1 MKKIISVFL
10 SLLLVFAVTAPAA
23 SAIDSENLPIIYIRG
38 NGETIYDGDGNPL
51 GLGIS
56 DLFSDVSDGNFD
68 MDTVVETCA
77 NIMLPL
83 LTEGILFDKWD
94 RYGEAVY
101 EELKP
106 IFKGSEIDEN
116 GNPINGSGIA
126 QSRIDASEAEAERDT
141 VNYGLYDYN
150 FMYDWRLSP
159 YDHVDRLHEYVL
171 KVLETTGKDKVNIHA
186 ACLGGGLLMAYLE
199 KYGDNGHIKNIML
212 NEVLSNGATI
222 ISKTF
227 SGQIEFD
234 AKQVERYLAQMKY
247 CADIGMPG
255 GFGLSDLI
263 NEIVFKTI
271 DLFNQITVTDKV
283 LDEVENLYGK
293 LYEALMPAVCHA
305 TGIATVVNYWT
316 CVSEEDFDAAL
327 NLIYGEEGSELR
339 TQYAGLIDK
348 IVYYRE
354 HCTSKLDELYEKCE
368 NEYNIHIGFVARYGY
383 MNPPLTEDADELSD
397 FLVSLDE
404 ATKGATCAKIGSTL
418 SDEYI
423 LQRVEEGKGDYI
435 SPDRQVDL
443 STALY
448 PDRTWVIKNAHHSFT
463 TVSDNITLSFLQG
476 TNYSIHSE
484 GAYPQYSVF
493 YETEGRLEPMTAENS
508 ADYEWISLPEEKPTT
523 QTRIASLIRFLTMI
537 IKFITKLI
545 NGELSLGNLSVNSL

>member
-1 MKKIISVFL
+1 MKKAISLFL
-10 SLLLVFAVTAPAA
+10 SLVLIFVVMTPVA
-23 SAIDSENLPIIYIRG
+23 SAVGEENLPIIYIRG
-38 NGETIYDGDGNPL
+38 NGETIYDGDGKPL
-51 GLGIS
+51 ALGIS
-56 DLFSDVSDGNFD
+56 DLFSSVSGGGYD
-68 MDTVVETCA
+68 METVVETCA

-83 LTEGILFDKWD
+83 LTEGLISDKWD
-94 RYGEAVY
+94 NYGRAVY

-159 YDHVDRLHEYVL
+159 YDHVDRLHDYIL
-171 KVLETTGKDKVNIHA
+171 KVLETTGKDQVNIHA

-199 KYGDNGHIKNIML
+199 KYGDEGHIKNVML

-234 AKQVERYLAQMKY
+234 GKQIERYLAQMKY
-247 CADIGMPG
+247 CSEIGMPG

-263 NEIVFKTI
+263 DDIVFKTI
-271 DLFNQITVTDKV
+271 DLFNQITVTDTV
-283 LDEVENLYGK
+283 LDAVEDLYSK
-293 LYEALMPAVCHA
+293 LYQALMPAVCHA

-316 CVSEEDFDAAL
+316 CVSEEDFDTAL

-339 TQYAGLIDK
+339 TQYAGLIEK
-348 IVYYRE
+348 IVYYRD

-368 NEYNIHIGFVARYGY
+368 NEYNIHIGFIARYGY
-383 MNPPLTEDADELSD
+383 MNPPLTKDADELSD

-418 SDEYI
+418 SEDYI
-423 LQRVEEGKGDYI
+423 SQRVKDGKGDYI

-448 PDRTWVIKNAHHSFT
+448 PDRTWVIKNAHHSFMN
-463 TVSDNITLSFLQG
+463 VSDNITLDFLQG

-484 GAYPQYSVF
+484 GAYPQFSVF
-493 YETEGRLEPMTAENS
+493 YETDGRLEPMTADNC
-508 ADYEWISLPEEKPTT
+508 ADYDWVSIPEEKPTP
-523 QTRIASLIRFLTMI
+523 QTILASFIRFFTMI
-537 IKFITKLI
+537 INFITNLFKGNI
-545 NGELSLGNLSVNSL
+545 DLGGVFG

>member
-1 MKKIISVFL
+1 MKRVISVLLSVFL
-10 SLLLVFAVTAPAA
+10 VFSVVTPVA
-23 SAIDSENLPIIYIRG
+23 SAVGEENLPIIYIRG
-38 NGETIYDGDGNPL
+38 NGETIYDGEGKPL
-51 GLGIS
+51 ALGIS
-56 DLFSDVSDGNFD
+56 DLFSDITNGGYD
-68 MDTVVETCA
+68 METVVETCA

-83 LTEGILFDKWD
+83 LTEGLLFDEWD
-94 RYGEAVY
+94 RYGKAVY

-106 IFKGSEIDEN
+106 IFRGSEIDEN
-116 GNPINGSGIA
+116 GNPKNGSGIA

-171 KVLETTGKDKVNIHA
+171 KVLETTGKDQVNIHV

-199 KYGDNGHIKNIML
+199 KYGDNGHVKNVML

-222 ISKTF
+222 ISETF

-234 AKQVERYLAQMKY
+234 AKQIERYLAQMTY
-247 CADIGMPG
+247 CSDIGMPG
-255 GFGLSDLI
+255 GFGLSDLL

-283 LDEVENLYGK
+283 LDGVEDLYDR
-293 LYEALMPAVCHA
+293 LYKALMPAVCHA

-339 TQYAGLIDK
+339 TQYAGLIEK

-354 HCTSKLDELYEKCE
+354 HCTSKLDELYEKFE

-383 MNPPLTEDADELSD
+383 MNPPLTKDADELSD

-404 ATKGATCAKIGSTL
+404 ATKGATCAKIGNTL
-418 SDEYI
+418 SEEYI
-423 LQRVEEGKGDYI
+423 SQRVKEGKGAYI

-463 TVSDNITLSFLQG
+463 NVSDNITLSFLQG

-484 GAYPQYSVF
+484 GAYPQFSVF
-493 YETEGRLEPMTAENS
+493 YETEGILEPMTTENC
-508 ADYEWISLPEEKPTT
+508 ADYEWISLPEENPTI
-523 QTRIASLIRFLTMI
+523 QTRLASLIRFFTMI
-537 IKFITKLI
+537 IKFITRLI
-545 NGELSLGNLSVNSL
+545 NGEIN